1 MAERDSA
8 LHEAEA
14 PGWDSGTVALRARL
28 RVECH
33 IVGCHD
39 GVSAA
44 GLGWIVLDRWNELQ
58 LP

>member
-33 IVGCHD
+33 FPKASQG
-39 GVSAA
+39 S
-44 GLGWIVLDRWNELQ
+44 
-58 LP
+58 